1 MKQNPKVK
9 GAAPYVAAQAM
20 ITRDDTVH
28 GVIVRGVLPALKARI
43 RPAPIWLAKASAMRL
58 RAELAV
64 HTNNRL

>member
-1 MKQNPKVK
+1 MLCSPAVGREASFKASKAWGLTSP
-9 GAAPYVAAQAM
+9 
-20 ITRDDTVH
+20 
-28 GVIVRGVLPALKARI
+28 RGVLPALKARI